1 MITMERLSINNGIDR
16 MLDKETIGKWIG
28 ELKLPLAIYLRDNLK
43 SSGPNW
49 FETGVIEKI
58 KSSEMKK
65 IATKSRDIKSL
76 DEKALLEVFLGNWWG
91 LMETNNIPRSFEIT
105 INRMMEIRHKYI
117 GHEGLI
123 IDIHKT
129 GYKDLDTLIEFAE
142 EIKAERLK
150 EKFEKE
156 RKKEIIRL
164 GKEYKSRTDDDLE
177 PIESKE
183 KEAEVLSVS
192 AAETIHLIENYLVH
206 SCPSRYNYTKTDYI
220 TFRLPPHGE
229 MNTLYEIQRELS
241 VPSNV
246 KNNLEYFNSQGLTL
260 EEMERL
266 RNYIDGNPFTK
277 NDRFYLLSRWKTLP
291 KKLKP
296 IEYTN
301 DVQYYSIDQ
310 LLSGS

>member
-1 MITMERLSINNGIDR
+1 
-16 MLDKETIGKWIG
+16 
-28 ELKLPLAIYLRDNLK
+28 
-43 SSGPNW
+43 
-49 FETGVIEKI
+49 
-58 KSSEMKK
+58 MKK

-105 INRMMEIRHKYI
+105 IDRMMEIRHKYI

-123 IDIHKT
+123 IDIHIT

-183 KEAEVLSVS
+183 IEAEVLSVS

-246 KNNLEYFNSQGLTL
+246 KSLF
-260 EEMERL
+260 
-266 RNYIDGNPFTK
+266 I
-277 NDRFYLLSRWKTLP
+277 
-291 KKLKP
+291 
-296 IEYTN
+296 
-301 DVQYYSIDQ
+301 
-310 LLSGS
+310 SG